1 MIFNNTQT
9 TTFLFSNLC
18 GAAGLLALL
27 FCVLSGCQEQRHSTL
42 IDLQRQILTAQ
53 DEDAQAAILKQVD
66 EYYLTLAIAPS
77 LRNMIEERV
86 AEKIKTSEMTP
97 IASWRSLAD
106 SLENPFVLEQQ
117 FGRMLIDLMIAH
129 ARDDLAHYNELH
141 LLVGKVANK
150 IDSKLGNEYWQQ
162 HLRDIEAAD
171 ANEAV
176 TWLRAK
182 EAEALCR
189 RNVTRPGFKSDS
201 LGALGL
207 QYLANT
213 ADPRL
218 RLDITQRLF
227 FKLYNTH
234 SLYDLAIAMARQ
246 EIELADEMYYHL
258 RHTGMVFYLAEALFA
273 AGRNMPAYEQYERAI
288 YLSQKYYEIPRIGYY
303 DRAGQINS
311 AKVLWQL
318 GKYEEALEICESIDE
333 GDLGIG
339 HRIAINNTRGITY
352 VSLGQYDRAEAAYQR
367 MIELAEQRKDAMNEC
382 VGYVNLGSLYS
393 RLGERGKAL
402 KAFDKVYEVIN
413 QDRLGL
419 EQRSYLAITMLGNRL
434 SGEGDDRFL
443 KKALEQANATL
454 AITEHPDLRARLLRA
469 MGVRAR
475 NDERT
480 REGLDYLNEA
490 ADIFDENAALG
501 ELLETRLE
509 IIKCLTA
516 LGENSA
522 AIDAL
527 EKLLELAE
535 SIDDK
540 PMVVEG
546 LGELS
551 QLAWLESD
559 TTLAIQ
565 YSDQLLDKV
574 ALLNEQ
580 FADIEN
586 LVRFSSQVHQY
597 LRNAVIYE
605 LESGNISAAHT
616 KLEKIKGVKTTRWY
630 ENNWAEY
637 ASNDVHEVGDIASQT
652 DYMMVNYFVT
662 DRKTYAFIS
671 DDGELILLER
681 TIEKQR
687 LQKLVEQFTATI
699 RETAEVL
706 QNFSREESLRHYEK
720 TLSQSQNLYAL
731 LLGWPELE
739 KLLEEN
745 STLYII
751 ADQSL
756 YGLPFACLAQKN
768 EDGYRYLVE
777 RIAVANMENALER
790 PRPKLAAFANAED
803 ADIRVLVSADT
814 RDYPEAGIILDKLR
828 ADYPLAEHLATI
840 DANRNSVELI
850 QEIGDDVDV
859 LVIVGHSEPNL
870 SDSDSS
876 FINLAAINSSD
887 SSLSVRK
894 AYAADFNQRSWSNTK
909 RVILVGCQ
917 TEIGRVYKGAGYAG
931 LHRSFLNH
939 GAGEILASL
948 WEIDSREAVGYASQ
962 LMAPENTKMPSAAAL
977 QQIQIAAIEDARS
990 NALRLV
996 PHPYFWAS
1004 LRLTQAGI

>member
-1 MIFNNTQT
+1 MISNNIPHRHYRLTKSGVAI
-9 TTFLFSNLC
+9 LFMLLLL
-18 GAAGLLALL
+18 GLLG
-27 FCVLSGCQEQRHSTL
+27 CSGEHRSTL
-42 IDLQRQILTAQ
+42 IELQRQILTAQ
-53 DEDAQAAILKQVD
+53 DEQAREAILKSVD
-66 EYYLTLAIAPS
+66 DYYLTLSIAPGLREEVES
-77 LRNMIEERV
+77 LV
-86 AEKIKTSEMTP
+86 AEKI
-97 IASWRSLAD
+97 ASAEFNLIEDWRSSTD

-117 FGRMLIDLMIAH
+117 FGRMLVELMLAR
-129 ARDDLAHYNELH
+129 ARDDQSHFNELH
-141 LLVGKVANK
+141 LLAGQVATR
-150 IDSKLGNEYWQQ
+150 IDTKLGNEYWQQ
-162 HLRDIEAAD
+162 HLRKLEATNASR
-171 ANEAV
+171 AV

-189 RNVTRPGFKSDS
+189 KNVTKPGLKSDS

-207 QYLANT
+207 QYLARSP
-213 ADPRL
+213 DPRL

-234 SLYDLAIAMARQ
+234 SLYDLAIAMAKQ
-246 EIELADEMYYHL
+246 EIALADEMYYHL

-318 GKYEEALEICESIDE
+318 GKYEEALEICESIEE
-333 GDLGIG
+333 GDLSIG
-339 HRIAINNTRGITY
+339 HRIAVNNTRGITY
-352 VSLGQYDRAEAAYQR
+352 VSLGQYDRAEVAYQR
-367 MIELAEQRKDAMNEC
+367 MIELAIQREDAMNEC

-402 KAFDKVYEVIN
+402 NAFDKVYEVIN
-413 QDRLGL
+413 LGRLSL

-443 KKALEQANATL
+443 RKSLEQANATL
-454 AITEHPDLRARLLRA
+454 AITGHPDLRARLLRA

-475 NDERT
+475 NDERIH
-480 REGLDYLNEA
+480 EGLDYLTEA
-490 ADIFDENAALG
+490 AKIFDENAALG
-501 ELLETRLE
+501 ELLETQLE
-509 IIKCLTA
+509 ITKCLTA
-516 LGENSA
+516 IGENAEAIA
-522 AIDAL
+522 ALKD
-527 EKLLELAE
+527 LLALAE

-551 QLAWLESD
+551 QLSWLEAD
-559 TTLAIQ
+559 TALAIQ
-565 YSDQLLDKV
+565 YSDELLDKV
-574 ALLNEQ
+574 AQLNEQ

-605 LESGNISAAHT
+605 LESGNIAAAHT

-630 ENNWAEY
+630 ENNWAQY
-637 ASNDVHEVGDIASQT
+637 ASNDVHNAGDIAAQT

-681 TIEKQR
+681 TIEKER

-706 QNFSREESLRHYEK
+706 QRFSAEESVRHYQK
-720 TLSQSQNLYAL
+720 TLSQSQNLYSL
-731 LLGWPELE
+731 LLGWPALE

-751 ADQSL
+751 PDQIL
-756 YGLPFACLAQKN
+756 YGLPFACLAQEN
-768 EDGYRYLVE
+768 EEDSQYLVE

-790 PRPKLAAFANAED
+790 PRPKLAAFTNAED
-803 ADIRVLVSADT
+803 ANIRVVVSADT
-814 RDYPEAGIILDKLR
+814 RDYPEAGIILDNLR
-828 ADYPLAEHLATI
+828 QDYPLAKHLTTA
-840 DANRNSVELI
+840 DANQNSIDLI
-850 QEIGDDVDV
+850 NEIGSDTDV

-870 SDSDSS
+870 HDSDSS
-876 FINLAAINSSD
+876 FINLAAVSSED
-887 SSLSVRK
+887 SSLSVRR
-894 AYAADFNQRSWSNTK
+894 AYAADFNRRSWSNTK

-977 QQIQIAAIEDARS
+977 QRIQIAAIEDARA